1 MTQFIFQV
9 GISVFKEDCNPF
21 SVLPHSPP
29 LAPYFC
35 TGELENFR
43 CWEKEGL
50 AIFEFLG
57 EGEGK
62 KGGVDFFQGVGVA
75 EYFLKVI
82 FNFQLLIKYHIRL
95 KKYKLQLQS

>member
-21 SVLPHSPP
+21 SVLPHSPS

-57 EGEGK
+57 EG
-62 KGGVDFFQGVGVA
+62 GVDFFQGGGGG
-75 EYFLKVI
+75 
-82 FNFQLLIKYHIRL
+82 
-95 KKYKLQLQS
+95 